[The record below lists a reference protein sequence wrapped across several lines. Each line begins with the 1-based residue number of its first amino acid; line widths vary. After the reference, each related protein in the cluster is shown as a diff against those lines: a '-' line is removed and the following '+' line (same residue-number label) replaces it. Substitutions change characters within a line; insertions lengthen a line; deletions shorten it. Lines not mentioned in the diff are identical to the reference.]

1 MVIYNILDMKN
12 NIKNKVMELYPNFPK
27 KLLNAHPNLTSSEL
41 ELCIFIRFNLS
52 DIEIAKIMSRHKRT
66 IETKRYRLRKKLGLE
81 KTEKLNNYIIKI

>member
-12 NIKNKVMELYPNFPK
+12 DIKNKVMELYPNFPK

-41 ELCIFIRFNLS
+41 ELCIFIKFNLS

>member
-12 NIKNKVMELYPNFPK
+12 NIKNKVIELYPNFPK

-41 ELCIFIRFNLS
+41 ELCIFIKFNLS

>member
-41 ELCIFIRFNLS
+41 ELCICIKFNLS

>member
-41 ELCIFIRFNLS
+41 ELCIFIKFNLS

-66 IETKRYRLRKKLGLE
+66 IETKRYRLRKKLGLD

>member
-1 MVIYNILDMKN
+1 MVIYSILDMKN

-41 ELCIFIRFNLS
+41 ELCIFIKFNLS

>member
-41 ELCIFIRFNLS
+41 ELCIFIKFNLS

>member
-1 MVIYNILDMKN
+1 MKN
-12 NIKNKVMELYPNFPK
+12 NIKNKVIELYPNFPK

-41 ELCIFIRFNLS
+41 ELCIFIKFNLS